1 MNEDKFTLY
10 VVLGMIGVVILFT
23 AIFYGTNGAVAYPFI
38 HKFW

>member
-10 VVLGMIGVVILFT
+10 VVLGMIGVVILFA
-23 AIFYGTNGAVAYPFI
+23 AIFYGTIGAVAYHFI